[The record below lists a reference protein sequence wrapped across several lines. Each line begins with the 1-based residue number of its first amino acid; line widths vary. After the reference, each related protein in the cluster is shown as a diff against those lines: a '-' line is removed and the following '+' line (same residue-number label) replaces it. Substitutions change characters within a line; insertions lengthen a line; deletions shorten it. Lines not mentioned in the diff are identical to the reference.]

1 MELTQEKLK
10 TGIKNQMQNFLEGV
24 YLTWRYDPYAPG
36 VGDMRMQDDARTP
49 GINPY
54 GAKYVMRPE
63 TENLFVADSASFEVG
78 LKEMLKISQPIPS
91 KLTTIKVGVTDIDK
105 PGVREQVEKVL
116 QEVNGWNEKGYSKV
130 KVIYDENAT
139 ADLKKSLSKSD
150 SEYKLAFTHQKQT
163 SQLLILPNVC
173 KY

>member
-63 TENLFVADSASFEVG
+63 TENLFVADSTSFEIG
-78 LKEMLKISQPIPS
+78 LKEILKNISANS
-91 KLTTIKVGVTDIDK
+91 FKTYNYK
-105 PGVREQVEKVL
+105 
-116 QEVNGWNEKGYSKV
+116 GWSN
-130 KVIYDENAT
+130 
-139 ADLKKSLSKSD
+139 
-150 SEYKLAFTHQKQT
+150 
-163 SQLLILPNVC
+163 
-173 KY
+173 

>member
-54 GAKYVMRPE
+54 GAKYVMRPVSPPIAE
-63 TENLFVADSASFEVG
+63 LVIFIKMSLLKYFIINNYTKNEEIVLFSPRVIADPIFVLCSRAIWIVHIALIEDVIVSA
-78 LKEMLKISQPIPS
+78 
-91 KLTTIKVGVTDIDK
+91 
-105 PGVREQVEKVL
+105 
-116 QEVNGWNEKGYSKV
+116 V
-130 KVIYDENAT
+130 KSYG
-139 ADLKKSLSKSD
+139 
-150 SEYKLAFTHQKQT
+150 
-163 SQLLILPNVC
+163 
-173 KY
+173 

>member
-54 GAKYVMRPE
+54 GAKYVILLD
-63 TENLFVADSASFEVG
+63 NLRMFHLD
-78 LKEMLKISQPIPS
+78 
-91 KLTTIKVGVTDIDK
+91 
-105 PGVREQVEKVL
+105 R
-116 QEVNGWNEKGYSKV
+116 
-130 KVIYDENAT
+130 
-139 ADLKKSLSKSD
+139 
-150 SEYKLAFTHQKQT
+150 
-163 SQLLILPNVC
+163 
-173 KY
+173 